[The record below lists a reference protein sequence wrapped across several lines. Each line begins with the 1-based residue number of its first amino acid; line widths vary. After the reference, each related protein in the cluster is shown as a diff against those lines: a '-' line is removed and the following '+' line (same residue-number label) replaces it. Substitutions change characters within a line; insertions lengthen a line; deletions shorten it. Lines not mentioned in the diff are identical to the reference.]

1 MNCKKIITFI
11 VSGMLLLPVFGGR
24 VYAVG
29 NVYEVRKGDCLWK
42 IAERFLGDGARYTDI
57 VAWNEELIQDPN
69 LIYPGMELKINADAE
84 TQTEAEAKT
93 GVDEG
98 TVITSETGNDGNE
111 DEIDHASAGILG
123 NSYVPGTVS
132 GTSWESEWLGV
143 RLELPEGFEFKDVEE
158 FFDEIDDVDID
169 DYSFDNLGEY
179 TDWEFVVVNPAY
191 LSYAFLAVEQSEY
204 SVEDYVREI
213 RKIND
218 VLGMDI
224 SRSEE
229 GKVRLGR
236 QSFERYFFTAEY
248 MSFSFCQ
255 DYYVTKKDGKIVM
268 FVFMYFSDME
278 NEAGNNLSEY
288 RGAMPQNEIE
298 ALMDGFSEY

>member
-1 MNCKKIITFI
+1 MNCKKIITVI
-11 VSGMLLLPVFGGR
+11 VSGVFLLSAFGGR
-24 VYAVG
+24 AYAVG
-29 NVYEVRKGDCLWK
+29 NVYEVQKGDCLWK

-57 VAWNEELIQDPN
+57 VTWNEELIQEPN
-69 LIYPGMELKINADAE
+69 LIYPGMELKINADAV
-84 TQTEAEAKT
+84 TRTET

-98 TVITSETGNDGNE
+98 TDIASETGNDGNE
-111 DEIDHASAGILG
+111 EEIGQPCAEVSG

-132 GTSWESEWLGV
+132 GRSWESEWLGM

-169 DYSFDNLGEY
+169 DYSIADLGEY
-179 TDWEFVVVNPAY
+179 TDWEFVVVNPEY
-191 LSYAFLAVEQSEY
+191 LTYAFLAVEQSEH
-204 SVEDYVREI
+204 SVKDYVREI

-218 VLGMDI
+218 ILGMDI

-229 GKVRLGR
+229 GTVRLGR
-236 QSFERYFFTAEY
+236 QSFERYSFTAEY

-268 FVFMYFSDME
+268 FVFMYFGDTD
-278 NEAGNNLSEY
+278 NETENNLSEY
-288 RGAMPQNEIE
+288 LGAMPQSETE

>member
-11 VSGMLLLPVFGGR
+11 VSGMLLLSVFGGR

-29 NVYEVRKGDCLWK
+29 NVYEVQKGDCLWK

-57 VAWNEELIQDPN
+57 VAWNKELIQDPN

-84 TQTEAEAKT
+84 TGA
-93 GVDEG
+93 DEG
-98 TVITSETGNDGNE
+98 TDIMSEEGNGGNE
-111 DEIDHASAGILG
+111 DEIDHASAGASG
-123 NSYVPGTVS
+123 NSYVPGTVG
-132 GTSWESEWLGV
+132 GTSWESEWLGM
-143 RLELPEGFEFKDVEE
+143 RFELPEGFEFKDVEE

-169 DYSFDNLGEY
+169 DYSFDDLGEY

-191 LSYAFLAVEQSEY
+191 LTYAFLAVEQSEY

-213 RKIND
+213 RKMND
-218 VLGMDI
+218 ILGMDI

-229 GKVRLGR
+229 GTVRLGR

-255 DYYVTKKDGKIVM
+255 DYYATKKDGKIVM

-278 NEAGNNLSEY
+278 NKAGNNLSEY
-288 RGAMPQNEIE
+288 WGAMPQSEIE
-298 ALMDGFSEY
+298 ALIDGFSDY

>member
-11 VSGMLLLPVFGGR
+11 VSGMLLLSVFGGR

-29 NVYEVRKGDCLWK
+29 NVYEVQKGDCLWK

-57 VAWNEELIQDPN
+57 VAWNKELIQDPN

-84 TQTEAEAKT
+84 TGA
-93 GVDEG
+93 DEG
-98 TVITSETGNDGNE
+98 TDIMSEEGNGGNE
-111 DEIDHASAGILG
+111 DEIDHASAGVSG
-123 NSYVPGTVS
+123 NSYVPGTVG
-132 GTSWESEWLGV
+132 GTSWESEWLGM
-143 RLELPEGFEFKDVEE
+143 RFELPEGFEFKDVEE

-169 DYSFDNLGEY
+169 DYSFDDLGEY

-191 LSYAFLAVEQSEY
+191 LTYAFLAVEQSEY

-213 RKIND
+213 RKMND
-218 VLGMDI
+218 ILGMDI

-229 GKVRLGR
+229 GTVRLGR

-255 DYYVTKKDGKIVM
+255 DYYATKKDGKIVM

-278 NEAGNNLSEY
+278 NKAGNNLSEY
-288 RGAMPQNEIE
+288 WGAMPQSEIE
-298 ALMDGFSEY
+298 ALIDGFSDY